1 MKENDLNERIKRLK
15 ERLSKLKN
23 AHVLPEIP
31 ADRSPV
37 KEQKIRPMRKTIY
50 KKFNFES
57 KL

>member
-23 AHVLPEIP
+23 AEILPEIP
-31 ADRSPV
+31 ADNSRRT
-37 KEQKIRPMRKTIY
+37 EQKIRPVRKTIY
-50 KKFNFES
+50 KKYNFES